1 MPYAIAA
8 VLIIG
13 STCAAVGT
21 TLLKIGASGHTQV
34 LAFVNVYTCSGLT
47 LYGLGAVCWI
57 YAMSTQDLISV
68 YPFTMLSFLLVY
80 LFGIAALGER
90 PTGSA
95 AAGIVLILAGL
106 YLIARGPA

>member
-1 MPYAIAA
+1 MPYAIVA
-8 VLIIG
+8 VLIMG

-21 TLLKIGASGHTQV
+21 TLLKVGATGHTQI
-34 LAFVNVYTCSGLT
+34 LAFVNMYTCSGLM

-80 LFGIAALGER
+80 VFGFVALGER
-90 PTGSA
+90 PSGSA
-95 AAGIVLILAGL
+95 AAGVLLILAGL